1 MNPRK
6 ETTMNK
12 RKFRLGDRSDGY
24 KLRTLDPFIR
34 ILPFIMPK
42 RSDSLNMFS
51 SRIEISAAE
60 RYIRQKH
67 EEGYTNFGLLH
78 LLLAAYVRTV
88 SQRPAINRFVS
99 GQQIYARKNI
109 EIIMTV
115 KKDMT
120 LDAPE
125 TSIKMQFE
133 PTVTPIEVY
142 EKFNKLALESKT
154 ENSNSGVDQAA
165 KFFNYIPRFFM
176 RFVMFILRAL
186 DYYGLLPK
194 FLLNISP
201 FHGSLVVT
209 SMGSLGIPPVFH
221 HIYDFG
227 NVPVFIAFGKRHR
240 VNEINDDGSIKKS
253 IYSDICIVTDERICD
268 GFYYASAFKMVERLM
283 RNPHKLDT
291 PPETVEEDIN

>member
-1 MNPRK
+1 
-6 ETTMNK
+6 MNK
-12 RKFRLGDRSDGY
+12 RKFRFGDRRDGY
-24 KLRTLDPFIR
+24 KLRTIDPFIR

-51 SRIEISAAE
+51 SRLEISVAE
-60 RYIRQKH
+60 KYIRQKH
-67 EEGYTNFGLLH
+67 EEGYKNFGLLH

-99 GQQIYARKNI
+99 GQQLYARKNI

-120 LDAPE
+120 LDSPE
-125 TSIKMQFE
+125 TCIKMQFE
-133 PTVTPIEVY
+133 PTATPIDVY
-142 EKFNKLALESKT
+142 NKFNQLALESKAD
-154 ENSNSGVDQAA
+154 NSSNGVDQAA
-165 KFFNYIPRFFM
+165 KFFNYIPRFLMKFA
-176 RFVMFILRAL
+176 MFILRAL

-209 SMGSLGIPPVFH
+209 SMGSLGIPPIFH

-227 NVPVFIAFGKRHR
+227 NIPVFIAFGKRYR
-240 VNEINDDGSIKKS
+240 VNEINDDGSVKKS
-253 IYSDICIVTDERICD
+253 VYSDVCITTDERICD
-268 GFYYASAFKMVERLM
+268 GFCYASAFKMVERLI
-283 RNPHKLDT
+283 RNPYKLDT
-291 PPETVEEDIN
+291 PPETVVEDIK